1 MGEQVRLRLGSARS
15 DVRSNVV
22 SEELRLVAEREL
34 RERQQLER
42 RHVSARYKTGRLLR
56 LFQCDL
62 LPGIGGQVLSSK
74 ASRDGSSRA
83 APAPAPAPVSV
94 LAKGRDRLPG
104 TL

>member
-1 MGEQVRLRLGSARS
+1 MRLRLGSARS

-22 SEELRLVAEREL
+22 AEELRLVAEREL

-42 RHVSARYKTGRLLR
+42 RHVSARHKARRLLR

-74 ASRDGSSRA
+74 ASRDGSSGA